1 MRLPIFNRHSRDEM
15 SAYLDGELIPLR
27 IEAMQVH
34 LASCQSCRA
43 ELAAL
48 RQLKANLG
56 ALPEMPA
63 PRSFALTPQ
72 MAARPAR
79 ERPRAYVPPRAAALA
94 NGMRL
99 AGAAMTLAL
108 ALVLVLDFTGSG
120 TTSDSATS
128 LGADRAQE
136 IATAHDSGKSFDSN
150 STGAAAPAADG
161 GDLRLTPTPTSA
173 PAATSAP
180 GGVSSEPASGESP
193 GGGTSGYNPASPGES
208 PALIDGSGAAAAGAD
223 APTPAVV
230 QTDETPSIMKSLDAV
245 TPDSLATSV
254 PAALNIPAAPG
265 SPEAAASASGSG
277 GGVDTLLIVA
287 LALAAG
293 AVLAV
298 AGSFVL
304 PRLGRE
310 EL

>member
-1 MRLPIFNRHSRDEM
+1 MRLPIFNRHPRDEM

-43 ELAAL
+43 ELASL
-48 RQLKANLG
+48 RELKADLA
-56 ALPEMPA
+56 ALPELPA

-72 MAARPAR
+72 MAARPFP
-79 ERPRAYVPPRAAALA
+79 ERPRAHVPPRAVALA

-128 LGADRAQE
+128 LSADRAQE
-136 IATAHDSGKSFDSN
+136 IATTNDSDKLFESN
-150 STGAAAPAADG
+150 SEPAPAPDADSSA
-161 GDLRLTPTPTSA
+161 LRLTPTPTSG
-173 PAATSAP
+173 PAATSVP
-180 GGVSSEPASGESP
+180 GGVSNEPASGEGS
-193 GGGTSGYNPASPGES
+193 GGSGTSRYDQVSPAAS
-208 PALIDGSGAAAAGAD
+208 PALIESPGAVTAGGD
-223 APTPAVV
+223 TPPAFIV
-230 QTDETPSIMKSLDAV
+230 QTDGTITKSV
-245 TPDSLATSV
+245 NGLATSD
-254 PAALNIPAAPG
+254 PDALNVPLFG
-265 SPEAAASASGSG
+265 TPEALTDASNSS
-277 GGVDTLLIVA
+277 GGVDTLLLVV

-293 AVLAV
+293 VVLTV
-298 AGSFVL
+298 AGSFLL